1 MIDFEKLKLKVNGKE
16 ITIGAVLK
24 SDGST
29 KVTKTGAWR
38 SKKPII
44 NHETCIACGLCWSIC
59 PEGSIKKTDTGFEID
74 LDYCKGCGIC
84 ANECPKKSI
93 EMVMEEK

>member
-1 MIDFEKLKLKVNGKE
+1 MIDFEKIKQKVNGKD
-16 ITIGAVLK
+16 ITIGAVLA

-29 KVTKTGAWR
+29 KATKTGAWR
-38 SKKPII
+38 SKRPVVNRELCSK
-44 NHETCIACGLCWSIC
+44 CGICWVYC
-59 PEGSIKKTDTGFEID
+59 PEGCVKKTAAGFEID

-93 EMVMEEK
+93 QMVMEEK